1 MVRTM
6 PKYLVKMCYLL
17 DIPDEE
23 LEDVMEDTVE
33 IANDAQSF
41 IDEFA
46 YESFC
51 SWVERDG
58 ED

>member
-1 MVRTM
+1 MTM
-6 PKYLVKMCYLL
+6 PKYLVQMSYFL

-46 YESFC
+46 YESHC

>member
-1 MVRTM
+1 MTM
-6 PKYLVKMCYLL
+6 SKYLVQMCYIL
-17 DIPDEE
+17 DIPDKE
-23 LEDVMEDTVE
+23 LEDVMEDTME

-46 YESFC
+46 YESYC

>member
-1 MVRTM
+1 MVKTM
-6 PKYLVKMCYLL
+6 PKYLVQMNYFL

-33 IANDAQSF
+33 IADDAQSF

-46 YESFC
+46 YESCC

>member
-1 MVRTM
+1 M
-6 PKYLVKMCYLL
+6 PKYLVQMCYIL
-17 DIPDEE
+17 DIPDKE

-46 YESFC
+46 YESWC

-58 ED
+58 EDA

>member
-1 MVRTM
+1 M
-6 PKYLVKMCYLL
+6 PKYLVQMSYFL

-33 IANDAQSF
+33 IADDAQSF

-46 YESFC
+46 YESHC

-58 ED
+58 DDA

>member
-1 MVRTM
+1 M
-6 PKYLVKMCYLL
+6 PKYLVQMSYFL

-46 YESFC
+46 YESHC
-51 SWVERDG
+51 SWVEMD
-58 ED
+58 DDDV

>member
-1 MVRTM
+1 M
-6 PKYLVKMCYLL
+6 PKYLVQMSYFL

-33 IANDAQSF
+33 IANGAQSF

-46 YESFC
+46 YESHC
-51 SWVERDG
+51 SWVEMD
-58 ED
+58 DDDA

>member
-1 MVRTM
+1 M
-6 PKYLVKMCYLL
+6 PKYLVQMNYFL

-33 IANDAQSF
+33 IADDAQSF

-46 YESFC
+46 YKSCC

>member
-1 MVRTM
+1 MVLTM
-6 PKYLVKMCYLL
+6 SKYLVQMCYIL
-17 DIPDEE
+17 DIPDKE
-23 LEDVMEDTVE
+23 LEDVMEDTME

-46 YESFC
+46 YESYC